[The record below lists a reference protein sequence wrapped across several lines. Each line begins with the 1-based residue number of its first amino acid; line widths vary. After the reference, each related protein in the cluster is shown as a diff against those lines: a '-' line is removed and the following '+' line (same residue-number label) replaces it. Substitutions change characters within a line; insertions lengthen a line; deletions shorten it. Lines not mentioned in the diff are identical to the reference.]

1 MGPEG
6 LVLVEVAPGVDIKKD
21 IAPVVGFAFKVS
33 DEIKEMDVRLFK
45 PEPMGLK
52 DSSSWK

>member
-1 MGPEG
+1 LGPEG
-6 LVLVEVAPGVDIKKD
+6 LVLVEVAPGVDTKKD
-21 IAPVVGFAFKVS
+21 ITPVVGFVFKVS
-33 DEIKEMDVRLFK
+33 DEIKEMDARLFK